1 MLINN
6 NILDRLCEDA
16 GEARTQKA
24 IRYKN
29 ANKVRILEDHYT
41 DLNNFEIRAEVI
53 GTMTYRTYILIKDGE
68 VEDVNCECPDYYNHY
83 GICKHTLASVL
94 EYNHNS
100 NINNLKQSQENNV
113 LNGIA
118 RKHIPKNNIE
128 HRNFKQIVNI
138 FYNEEID
145 NIDTEEVINIKE
157 HVKLQP
163 KIFYDKF
170 TNDLKIEFKIG
181 NKRMYK
187 IKDLSEFYT
196 RMLNK
201 EFYKYGEK
209 LQFIHTKEVFDES
222 SKRLLEFV
230 LKYAEIIKYA
240 NSNSN
245 SNYRYYG
252 KALNETNIILG
263 NSGIDEIFDIL
274 KGETIEFQRDY
285 KNEYIEFTEKQPKI
299 EFELKKISENEYTII
314 PNIEIY
320 NLSIIKGKD
329 YKYLLLQN
337 KLYRC
342 DKEFEKS
349 TLKLLEIFRQNYIT
363 ELTLGKEDLYQLF
376 SIIMPKVKNAI
387 KIDKINEEEIQKYIP
402 KKLVVKVYLD
412 FDDKDYLV
420 ADVKFCYENIE
431 FNPLDENQN
440 LDISRNIIEETR
452 ALNIFRRTGFM
463 IEPKKLSFILP
474 KDEQIYKFLTEDI
487 NLYMEKF
494 EVLAT
499 DNFKTKEIRQPKLGN
514 LGVKVENDLLS
525 INLENLDLDIEELK
539 DLMEKY
545 KLKKKYH
552 RLKDGSF
559 INLEENEE
567 IDFFDKLITGMDID
581 YKELKEGKIT
591 LPVNRTL
598 YLNQLLKGIGAPQVV
613 TNSEYREI
621 VNNLDKNQLE
631 EEIEVPKKLDNV
643 LRYYQKTGFKWL
655 KILDRYKFG
664 GILADDMGLGKTIQM
679 LSLIIDYVYEKNN
692 NKINDNT
699 HEIQNEDNLKLTENL
714 NQTKKNEKRAS
725 LVVSPSSLTLNWEN
739 EANKFT
745 EELKVL
751 VIRGTLAERK
761 RKINEIE
768 NYDLV
773 ITSYDLLKRDINLY
787 NEKNYKFR
795 YIIADEAQYLK
806 NSNTQNAKT
815 IKQIKADTR
824 YALTGTPIENSLA
837 ELWSIFDYIM
847 PGYLF
852 TYKKF
857 KTTYETP
864 IIKDNDENA
873 MKKLKMLIQPF
884 ILRRNKKEVLK
895 ELPDKTVTI
904 LNNEMNEQQR
914 NIYMSYLL
922 QARQDI
928 SEQIGINGF
937 EKSQIKILAALTRL
951 RQICCHP
958 SLFIENYKDES
969 SKLNQCIEIIEDAI
983 KGNHK
988 ILLFSGYTSMFPF
1001 IQKELEKRNIKYFKL
1016 VGSTKVDE
1024 RIEMVEKF
1032 NNDPTVKV
1040 FLISLKAGGTGL
1052 NLTGADIV
1060 IHYDPW
1066 WNISTENQATD
1077 RAYRIGQKK
1086 NVQVYKLITKDSIE
1100 EKIYELQKK
1109 KEKLMDNMLD
1119 TKTAFI
1125 NRFTKEEIM
1134 NLFS

>member
-29 ANKVRILEDHYT
+29 SNRVRIIEEHYINQ
-41 DLNNFEIRAEVI
+41 NNFEIRAEVT
-53 GTMTYRTYILIKDGE
+53 GTISYRTYISIKDGE
-68 VEDVNCECPDYYNHY
+68 VEDVNCDCPDYYNHY
-83 GICKHTLASVL
+83 GVCKHTLASVL
-94 EYNHNS
+94 EYKDRS
-100 NINNLKQSQENNV
+100 NVIKSQENNILKGMSPNHV
-113 LNGIA
+113 VSNT
-118 RKHIPKNNIE
+118 IE
-128 HRNFKQIVNI
+128 HRNFKQIVNT
-138 FYNEEID
+138 FYNEELDKMDAEKIVKNKE
-145 NIDTEEVINIKE
+145 NI
-157 HVKLQP
+157 KLQP
-163 KIFYDKF
+163 IIFYDKF
-170 TNDLKIEFKIG
+170 TNELKAEFKIG
-181 NKRMYK
+181 NKKMYK
-187 IKDLSEFYT
+187 LKDLSEFYT
-196 RMLNK
+196 RMINE

-209 LQFIHTKEVFDES
+209 LQFVHTKEVFDED
-222 SKRLLEFV
+222 SKKLLDFV

-252 KALNETNIILG
+252 KALNETNIMLG
-263 NSGIDEIFDIL
+263 NSGVDEIFEIL
-274 KGETIEFQRDY
+274 KGKTVEFQRDY
-285 KNEYIEFTEKQPKI
+285 KKEQIEFTDEQPKI
-299 EFELKKISENEYTII
+299 EFKLKKISDKEYTII

-320 NLSIIKGKD
+320 NVSIIKGKE
-329 YKYLLLQN
+329 YKYILLEN

-342 DKEFEKS
+342 NKEFENS
-349 TLKLLEIFRQNYIT
+349 NLKLLELFRQNYIT
-363 ELTLGKEDLYQLF
+363 ELTLGEEDLYQLF
-376 SIIMPKVKNAI
+376 SIIMPKIKNAI
-387 KIDKINEEEIQKYIP
+387 KIEEIEQNVIEKYKP
-402 KKLVVKVYLD
+402 KKLIVKVFLD
-412 FDDKDYLV
+412 FDEHDYLV
-420 ADVKFCYENIE
+420 ADIKFCYDNTE
-431 FNPLDENQN
+431 FNPLDNN
-440 LDISRNIIEETR
+440 VNVDIPRNVIEETK
-452 ALNIFRRTGFM
+452 ALNIFRKTGFM
-463 IEPKKLSFILP
+463 LETKKLRFILP
-474 KDEQIYKFLTEDI
+474 KNDQIYQFLIEDI
-487 NLYMEKF
+487 NEYMQKF

-525 INLENLDLDIEELK
+525 INLENMDIDINELK
-539 DLMEKY
+539 QLMEKY

-559 INLEENEE
+559 IDLEENEE
-567 IDFFDKLITGMDID
+567 IDFFDKLITGIDID
-581 YKELKEGKIT
+581 YKDLKEGKIS
-591 LPVNRTL
+591 LPVSRTL
-598 YLNQLLKGIGAPQVV
+598 YLNELLKGIKDTHV
-613 TNSEYREI
+613 TTNNKYREI
-621 VNNLDKNQLE
+621 VNRLDKNQLE
-631 EEIEVPKKLDNV
+631 EEVIVPKNLDKV

-679 LSLIIDYVYEKNN
+679 LSVITDYVQRANSV
-692 NKINDNT
+692 
-699 HEIQNEDNLKLTENL
+699 EN
-714 NQTKKNEKRAS
+714 QVEEKRAS
-725 LVVSPSSLTLNWEN
+725 LVVSPSSLTLNWES

-745 EELKVL
+745 NDLKVL

-761 RKINEIE
+761 RKIKDIG
-768 NYDLV
+768 NYDLI
-773 ITSYDLLKRDINLY
+773 ITSYDLLKRDIELY
-787 NEKNYKFR
+787 NEKNYQFR
-795 YIIADEAQYLK
+795 YVIADEAQYLK
-806 NSNTQNAKT
+806 NSNTQNAKA

-864 IIKDNDENA
+864 IVKDNDENA
-873 MKKLKMLIQPF
+873 MKKLKMLIEPF

-904 LNNEMNEQQR
+904 LNNEMNEEQR
-914 NIYMSYLL
+914 KIYMSYLV
-922 QARQDI
+922 QVKEEITQ
-928 SEQIGINGF
+928 QIDINGF

-958 SLFIENYKDES
+958 SLFIENYKDGS

-988 ILLFSGYTSMFPF
+988 ILLFSGYTSMFPI
-1001 IQKELEKRNIKYFKL
+1001 IQEELEKRNIKYFKL
-1016 VGSTKVDE
+1016 IGSTKVDE
-1024 RIEMVEKF
+1024 RIELVNKF
-1032 NNDPTVKV
+1032 NSDSEIKV

-1109 KEKLMDNMLD
+1109 KEKLMDNMLS
-1119 TKTAFI
+1119 TKTSFI
-1125 NRFTKEEIM
+1125 NKFTREEIM
-1134 NLFS
+1134 NLFN